1 VILTTILISSC
12 GVYQKI
18 INSDSNE
25 KSDIS
30 QTDQDSSQTVDKAV
44 LVNQILEE
52 ARLHYVDAIAKENLN
67 LNAEALESYEAAI
80 AKLDEVSYYPEI
92 DSNQAY
98 NDLAYSIEEDFQSF
112 LSSLDTLPPNASVY
126 ALEEWILKQEIDDDT
141 TEVETDSLAQNTIT
155 VGEFEL
161 PVNRYVEKFLE
172 YYTGRGRKHMKRW
185 LSRSGRYF
193 PMMAEIFKEEQVP
206 QQLIFLSM
214 PESGLNP
221 FARSWARAVGLWQ
234 FIRSTGNIYDLD
246 VGFYVDERK
255 DPEKATRAAAQ
266 HLRDLYYSLGDWYL
280 AIAAYNTGEGR
291 VSRAIRYAGSKDFW
305 KLRRYLPRETRN
317 YVPQYIAVTLIASEP
332 EKYGFSNIKYAKEFD
347 TKVYR
352 VDDAI
357 DLKVLAKCAGIS
369 LETLREMNPEL
380 TQYSTPPN
388 YEGGYPLK
396 IPSKAYDAF
405 AQNVENIPDDAKLQ
419 YVIHKIKRG
428 QTLSGIAYK
437 YGVGL
442 SKLARFNGISTRS
455 NIYPGQEL
463 KIPIAR
469 IDESQITI
477 NTDILPAVEDEMLKT
492 EENAPYDLVINKDVD
507 EDKYLKI
514 YQGKVLE
521 ESEVI
526 IPDSLNEVE
535 YTVKRYDNL
544 VEIAKLFDVRVSDI
558 RNWNN
563 LPYTTS
569 IRVGQ
574 KMKVYVPEDK
584 VDFYSSVDDMSRVDK
599 LKVIYGENGG
609 EWVTHRVRWGENLS
623 SIAYRYGVSIS
634 KLKRWNN
641 ISGSRIYKNQK
652 LKIFLGVDGAE
663 KIASSSSS
671 NKSSS
676 NSDKKEVNYKVK
688 KGDTLSE
695 IALNHGVSTY
705 KVRRWNNL
713 SGSKIYAGQN
723 LKIYPSGHKPS
734 KQGDGELV
742 KYKIKKGD
750 TISEIAELYDV
761 STRDLR
767 SWNNIYGNKIVAGKT
782 LKIYSNN
789 PDVETQTAY
798 NNSTIK
804 VEKDEAGIH
813 TVKKGET
820 LGHIAERYNIRA
832 QQIRE
837 WNGITGSRIY
847 PGDKLKIQ
855 SEDLVKTASADNKQ
869 SRENNSESSSQ
880 DFTPGELIYHKVT
893 SGETLGHIAERYNI
907 RAQQI
912 RDWNGISGSRIY
924 PGDKLKI
931 YPEKEEEVTRY
942 ANLGENESAASANAV
957 IHTVER
963 GESLWE
969 IARKYGTHITNV
981 KEWNNLSSNKIKVGQ
996 KLKIL
1001 N

>member
-1 VILTTILISSC
+1 MRSTLLFVVAILFSITFSSC
-12 GVYQKI
+12 SIYQKI
-18 INSDSNE
+18 IHPNNDKTSD
-25 KSDIS
+25 K
-30 QTDQDSSQTVDKAV
+30 TLSSQDTSKSAEKTR

-52 ARLHYVDAIAKENLN
+52 ARLHYVDAIAKENLD
-67 LNAEALESYEAAI
+67 LNEEALESYEEAI

-98 NDLAYSIEEDFQSF
+98 NDLAYSIEDDFQSF
-112 LSSLDTLPPNASVY
+112 LSTLDTLPPNASVY
-126 ALEEWILKQEIDDDT
+126 ALEEWILKQKIESDSTD
-141 TEVETDSLAQNTIT
+141 TEVDSLAQNTIT
-155 VGEFEL
+155 IGDFDL
-161 PVNRYVEKFLE
+161 TVNRYVEKFLE

-193 PMMAEIFKEEQVP
+193 PMMAEIFKEEEVP
-206 QQLIFLSM
+206 QQLIFLAM

-221 FARSWARAVGLWQ
+221 FASSWARAVGMWQ
-234 FIRSTGNIYDLD
+234 FIRGTGRLYDLD
-246 VGFYVDERK
+246 VGFYIDERR
-255 DPEKATRAAAQ
+255 DPVKATRAAAR

-291 VSRAIRYAGSKDFW
+291 VRRAIRYSGSKDFW
-305 KLRRYLPRETRN
+305 KLRKYLPRETRN

-332 EKYGFSNIKYAKEFD
+332 AKYGFSNIKYAKEFD

-352 VDDAI
+352 VKDAI

-380 TQYSTPPN
+380 AQYSTPPK
-388 YEGGYPLK
+388 YDGGYPLK
-396 IPSKAYDAF
+396 IPSKTYDAF
-405 AQNVENIPDDAKLQ
+405 SQNIEKIPDDAKLQ
-419 YVIHKIKRG
+419 YVIHKIQRG

-477 NTDILPAVEDEMLKT
+477 NTDILPAVEDEILQT
-492 EENAPYDLVINKDVD
+492 EEIAPYDFVINEDV
-507 EDKYLKI
+507 ETDKYLKI
-514 YQGKVLE
+514 YQGKMLE
-521 ESEVI
+521 DSEVI
-526 IPDSLNEVE
+526 IPDSLKEVE
-535 YTVKRYDNL
+535 YKVKRFDNL

-584 VDFYSSVDDMSRVDK
+584 LDFYASVDDMSRVDK
-599 LKVIYGENGG
+599 LKVIYGEDGG

-623 SIAYRYGVSIS
+623 SIAYRYGVSLS

-652 LKIFLGVDGAE
+652 LKIFLGAEGAE
-663 KIASSSSS
+663 RIASNSSKKESNSSSG
-671 NKSSS
+671 
-676 NSDKKEVNYKVK
+676 KENEKVSYKVK

-695 IALNHGVSTY
+695 IAMKFGVSSY

-713 SGSKIYAGQN
+713 SSSRIYAGKN
-723 LKIYPSGHKPS
+723 LTIYTSGFKPETEE
-734 KQGDGELV
+734 DGNLV

-750 TISEIAELYDV
+750 TISEIAELHGV
-761 STRDLR
+761 SSRDIR
-767 SWNNIYGNKIVAGKT
+767 NWNKIYGNKIVAGKT
-782 LKIYSNN
+782 LKIYTDKRNVASTGSNEKLSDKDSNN
-789 PDVETQTAY
+789 KE
-798 NNSTIK
+798 IK
-804 VEKDEAGIH
+804 TGELVYH

-832 QQIRE
+832 QQIRN
-837 WNGITGSRIY
+837 WNGMRGSRI
-847 PGDKLKIQ
+847 
-855 SEDLVKTASADNKQ
+855 
-869 SRENNSESSSQ
+869 
-880 DFTPGELIYHKVT
+880 F
-893 SGETLGHIAERYNI
+893 
-907 RAQQI
+907 
-912 RDWNGISGSRIY
+912 

-931 YPEKEEEVTRY
+931 YPEEEEKQEEITRY
-942 ANLGENESAASANAV
+942 ANIPEKENSGSEK
-957 IHTVER
+957 IHTVQK
-963 GESLWE
+963 GESLWT
-969 IARKYGTHITNV
+969 IARKYDTHIANV
-981 KEWNNLSSNKIKVGQ
+981 KNWNNLNGNKIKVGQ